1 MFLVECILKKGLPEQ
16 DQIINSLW
24 ILIFFIFF
32 FLCRAG
38 SEDVAFWDNKYLE
51 SGLSFSKKKKEEKR
65 RGKQKR
71 KHTQTHSH
79 SMSIVKSEYQ
89 LIIIKIPLL
98 MKR

>member
-51 SGLSFSKKKKEEKR
+51 SGLSFSKKKKKKKGEENRKE
-65 RGKQKR
+65 KTH
-71 KHTQTHSH
+71 KHTH
-79 SMSIVKSEYQ
+79 
-89 LIIIKIPLL
+89 IPCP
-98 MKR
+98 